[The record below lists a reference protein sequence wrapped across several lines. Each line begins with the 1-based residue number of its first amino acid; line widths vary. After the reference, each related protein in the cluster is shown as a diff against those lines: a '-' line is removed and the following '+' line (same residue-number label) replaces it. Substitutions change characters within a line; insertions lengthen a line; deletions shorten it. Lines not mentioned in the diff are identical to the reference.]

1 MNFFEQQDQ
10 AQKKTIYLYLL
21 MAIAVVSLISIACM
35 SLAYWVNFGN
45 PQSVPVWR
53 FWEVIPPKLLTVVV
67 LGILFIIV
75 SASGFEYLKLR
86 SGGAA
91 VAQALGGQLI
101 PQNTTNF
108 AEKRI
113 LNIVEEM
120 ALASGVPVPPVYVLN
135 DESINAFA
143 AGHNIDNAVI
153 GVTRGCITKLSRD
166 EQQGVIAHEFSHIFH
181 GDMKINMRLSAL
193 LFGILFIAL
202 IGEFM
207 LRSSRVR
214 SSNGRSNPLP
224 LIGLALFILG
234 YCGVLFAN
242 LIKAAVSRQREFL
255 ADASAIQYTR
265 NPSGIAGALH
275 KISLNGSALSHP
287 NAAQFSHMYF
297 SVGVSKL
304 TSLFATHPPLKD
316 RISRIDPKGETR
328 IKFETSPSTQAPNIH
343 SGINAAS
350 AATANAPTAKIIPFV
365 GGSLTSNAIGAEDT
379 TPITAPQSVDDI
391 VDTVGLTTPEH
402 LQYARHLIASLPD
415 ELTHALHEPY
425 QVRGIILGL
434 FLDKQDLHAQ
444 QWNALPESL
453 FSGERDQLTQ
463 LALCVNSLQ
472 APYRLPILEMAIPT
486 LKQLPQDLIDELLLA
501 IDIFIRSDEKLTI
514 DEWCL
519 SSILHAQTQEQ
530 NTNTKAA
537 PDLNDIGLLLSAIV
551 RQGHK
556 ELAATQAAFTAATQG
571 LSLDLI
577 ERDQITI
584 RSIENSLTALANL
597 PSMKKL
603 AFLKRLSIAV
613 MHDNKI
619 TYREAE
625 LLRAIAARLACPM
638 PPLLIGS

>member
-1 MNFFEQQDQ
+1 MNFFEHQTQ

-21 MAIAVVSLISIACM
+21 MAIAVVCLISITCM
-35 SLAYWVNFGN
+35 SLACWVNFGN
-45 PQSVPVWR
+45 PQSVPAWR
-53 FWEVIPPKLLTVVV
+53 FWEAIPPKLLTVVV

-143 AGHNIDNAVI
+143 AGHSIDNAVI

-224 LIGLALFILG
+224 FIGLALFILG
-234 YCGVLFAN
+234 YCGVFFAN

-275 KISLNGSALSHP
+275 KISLNGSTLSHP

-316 RISRIDPKGETR
+316 RISRIDPKGETK

-350 AATANAPTAKIIPFV
+350 AAAANAPTAKIIPFAGV
-365 GGSLTSNAIGAEDT
+365 SLASSVIGAEDI
-379 TPITAPQSVDDI
+379 TPITAQAAEDV
-391 VDTVGLTTPEH
+391 VNTVGLTTPEH

-444 QWNALPESL
+444 QQWDSLPESL
-453 FSGERDQLTQ
+453 FNGERDQLTQ
-463 LALCVNSLQ
+463 LALGVNSLQ

-501 IDIFIRSDEKLTI
+501 IDIFIRSDERLTI

-530 NTNTKAA
+530 NADSKAA
-537 PDLNDIGLLLSAIV
+537 PDLNDIGLLLSVIV
-551 RQGHK
+551 QQGHK
-556 ELAATQAAFTAATQG
+556 ELAAAQAAFTAATQG
-571 LSLDLI
+571 LSLNLI

-603 AFLKRLSIAV
+603 ALLKRLSIAV